1 MKRNG
6 NREMRGGAPKRR
18 PGILNK
24 PGRVSLGRRAI
35 VNAILKK
42 GTPNETL

>member
-6 NREMRGGAPKRR
+6 NREMRGGVPKRC

-24 PGRVSLGRRAI
+24 PGRISLGRRAI
-35 VNAILKK
+35 ININPKK
-42 GTPNETL
+42 GTTHESL

>member
-1 MKRNG
+1 MKRIG
-6 NREMRGGAPKRR
+6 NREMRGGVPKRR

-35 VNAILKK
+35 VNINPKK
-42 GTPNETL
+42 GTTHGSL

>member
-6 NREMRGGAPKRR
+6 NREMRGGVPKRR

-24 PGRVSLGRRAI
+24 PGRISLGRRAI
-35 VNAILKK
+35 INNSLKK
-42 GTPNETL
+42 GTSHEGL

>member
-1 MKRNG
+1 MKRNV
-6 NREMRGGAPKRR
+6 NREMRGGVPKRR

-24 PGRVSLGRRAI
+24 PERMSLGRRAI
-35 VNAILKK
+35 INVNLKK